1 MLNLRDEA
9 SPNGAGLVMSL
20 AGPVG
25 GDEDVLR
32 VSAPFVVETWSTADG
47 PDGIQRHEAGYAAA
61 TWTDD
66 ALEAHASID
75 SGSSSTVR
83 LLDRWTRT
91 DDDTWRVDRS
101 MHIEGDP
108 AMDGVRLRLVTETP
122 FSEGGR
128 FDDFRFYAPS
138 AVYDKNDL
146 DEDGVDDYLPSQ
158 RMQYRED
165 RLNALSFMAFHEKRG
180 VALTLIRA
188 DLPEFDGVPDRP
200 HKERLFLHEGDIGS
214 IGFEPVEGAI
224 DQLRLQACYPFD
236 EGESTHALLLVER
249 PSWGSFW
256 PVGSS
261 RPFEVSYLVRVERSA
276 DFHEAMWTSYSRRV
290 QDLKPVPVALPTSLD
305 EISRLRAESLD
316 HYYLE
321 TDVSVDPNGPA
332 GYVLNCHPQSGEQLA
347 DIIQYGFTG
356 QNTLNAYLMMRFGEP
371 EWAVHGVRA
380 LDFFVDKG
388 HLPEPGMFYDLY
400 NAPKQTMDC
409 WWTGLLL
416 PLAYAEPGGDLE
428 ELMGPIYK
436 KWEKEIPR
444 LQQLQGSYL
453 RCMSESA
460 YGVLL
465 GYEFEQ
471 SQGREHPTWLQAV
484 QRYADFLLRVQED
497 DGSWYRAYDHA
508 GKPLTEPAIWFGT
521 TMYEQKSSSST
532 PIPTLLKLRQLTRDD
547 RYLHAAIRAGHF
559 VRDKLVDPVRFN
571 GGIHDPIYAKGQLI
585 DNEGILYPMLGLL
598 DLYRTVGGDYFRQG
612 AIRAGR
618 LFASWT
624 WLWDVPLPPDSTLAK
639 HGFRSTGI
647 GACDTCA
654 TGYVHPFEVIAV
666 PELIEIGELANDPA
680 MVDVAELLL
689 YGCNQTVAVPGKDW
703 GYASPGLQ
711 EEGYLISWWLG
722 DDPIFENTAFGDRGK
737 GEGNKTC
744 FPWIPAVALAAY
756 WKLMDRYGSAEMDQ
770 IRASNGM
777 VLSSDRS
784 SARAR
789 PEGQA

>member
-1 MLNLRDEA
+1 M
-9 SPNGAGLVMSL
+9 
-20 AGPVG
+20 
-25 GDEDVLR
+25 
-32 VSAPFVVETWSTADG
+32 
-47 PDGIQRHEAGYAAA
+47 
-61 TWTDD
+61 
-66 ALEAHASID
+66 
-75 SGSSSTVR
+75 
-83 LLDRWTRT
+83 
-91 DDDTWRVDRS
+91 
-101 MHIEGDP
+101 
-108 AMDGVRLRLVTETP
+108 
-122 FSEGGR
+122 
-128 FDDFRFYAPS
+128 
-138 AVYDKNDL
+138 
-146 DEDGVDDYLPSQ
+146 
-158 RMQYRED
+158 
-165 RLNALSFMAFHEKRG
+165 
-180 VALTLIRA
+180 
-188 DLPEFDGVPDRP
+188 
-200 HKERLFLHEGDIGS
+200 
-214 IGFEPVEGAI
+214 
-224 DQLRLQACYPFD
+224 
-236 EGESTHALLLVER
+236 
-249 PSWGSFW
+249 
-256 PVGSS
+256 
-261 RPFEVSYLVRVERSA
+261 SYLVRVERSA

-290 QDLKPVPVALPTSLD
+290 RDLKPVPVALPTSLD

-321 TDVSVDPNGPA
+321 TDTAVDPNGPA

-428 ELMGPIYK
+428 DLMGPIYK
-436 KWEKEIPR
+436 KWEKEIPQ

-471 SQGREHPTWLQAV
+471 SQGREHATWLQAV
-484 QRYADFLLRVQED
+484 QRYAEFLLRVQED

-532 PIPTLLKLRQLTRDD
+532 PIPTLLKLRQLTGDD

-722 DDPIFENTAFGDRGK
+722 DDPIFEDTAFGDRGK

-777 VLSSDRS
+777 VPSSNRS

-789 PEGQA
+789 PEGQG